1 MDKLKKLLAL
11 EAKLKID
18 DSLLDRLLKGGNE
31 IRLSPHETMFDE
43 GDSNPDI
50 YIVKNGIIRGTHLCQ
65 NVEVTSGFALPGTI
79 IISFHCYYGNEPS
92 FYRFEACCKSVVIR
106 IPKAHFDSLIEESH
120 EFARWVLSA
129 HQNQLYYYE
138 RKNKILSGNARERLV
153 ALFDMLSEAEYD
165 PYESLVSDNSHETN
179 VKNLC
184 CDRWIRLLSF
194 IPSRV
199 IASYIGITEQHF
211 SKIKREL
218 LTGDRSTLQNIN
230 LE

>member
-1 MDKLKKLLAL
+1 METLKKLLAL

-18 DSLLDRLLKGGNE
+18 DRLLDRLLAPGRE
-31 IRLSPHETMFDE
+31 ISLAPHQTMLDE
-43 GDSNPDI
+43 GDFNPDI
-50 YIVKNGIIRGTHLCQ
+50 YIVKSGIIRGTYLNQ

-79 IISFHCYYGNEPS
+79 IMSFHCYYGAEPS
-92 FYRFEACCKSVVIR
+92 FYRFEACCRSVVIK
-106 IPKAHFDSLIEESH
+106 IPKTHFDSLIEESH
-120 EFARWVLSA
+120 EFARWILSA

-138 RKNKILSGNARERLV
+138 RKNKLLSGNARERLV
-153 ALFDMLSEAEYD
+153 ALFDMLSEAECD
-165 PYESLVSDNSHETN
+165 PYASPASENSHETN

-184 CDRWIRLLSF
+184 CDRWIRLLSL

-218 LTGDRSTLQNIN
+218 LTADRSTLQNIN